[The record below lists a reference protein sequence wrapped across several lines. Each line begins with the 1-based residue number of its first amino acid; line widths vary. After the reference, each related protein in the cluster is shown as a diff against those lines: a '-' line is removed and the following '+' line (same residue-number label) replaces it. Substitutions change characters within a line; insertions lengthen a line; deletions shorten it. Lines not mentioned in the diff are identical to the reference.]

1 MSTWQLCGAKKAVF
15 AALCG
20 SRGLSPDSGSA
31 ALRGGFPP
39 RHMCGCGLVLALHF
53 CEVLQFG
60 CSLASV
66 VDYNGVVLGTIA
78 RYPVVMRGVLLHSV
92 C

>member
-31 ALRGGFPP
+31 ALGGVSLPDICAAAAWSSPCTFA
-39 RHMCGCGLVLALHF
+39 RFYNLDVASRLLLTTTVLSLGL
-53 CEVLQFG
+53 
-60 CSLASV
+60 
-66 VDYNGVVLGTIA
+66 
-78 RYPVVMRGVLLHSV
+78 
-92 C
+92 